1 MRPSPRDLVDRSRS
15 PTKTRSPTEVHV
27 SSDTLI
33 PTGEPILA
41 GAGLAVGAVPAYA
54 PPVTWRALLRQRS
67 FRRLWLADAVSMFGD
82 WFTYV
87 AVGTL
92 ALSQGTGLVAVAVV
106 LLAHTL
112 PRALLAPLAGRL
124 ADRHD
129 RRTLLVAG
137 NLLRALAVL
146 GMLAA
151 AVAGQTIAV
160 QALLFVRMALA
171 AFTEPASGAALPQL
185 VPSARLAPANALL
198 GATWSVLFAV
208 GVAAGGFVTAW
219 LGPASALAID
229 AATFMLAALLLSGL
243 PPLRPGETHPDSAA
257 SDPQSHDTHHDRGSL
272 RDAWALARRDPPLW
286 RAAVAKLPVMLANGG
301 AWIVLHALAAGQRF
315 GDAAL
320 ALGVLHGARAV
331 GTGLGPLLWAR
342 SARLAGTTTGLHV
355 AAWTTFVAVAA
366 FTLSSSPAVA
376 VLASSLWGV
385 GVGATWVTAATR
397 LQTLAPNRALGRLTA
412 IDLLTHTLGQCLGGL
427 AGAVLADRLGDPALA
442 GWLGLGLGALAW
454 LALAR

>member
-1 MRPSPRDLVDRSRS
+1 MSTSP
-15 PTKTRSPTEVHV
+15 PEVHV
-27 SSDTLI
+27 PSASSI
-33 PTGEPILA
+33 ARA
-41 GAGLAVGAVPAYA
+41 GALAVGADSAYD

-129 RRTLLVAG
+129 RRALLVAG

-146 GMLAA
+146 GMFAA
-151 AVAGQTIAV
+151 AIAGQTIVV

-185 VPSARLAPANALL
+185 VPAAQLAPANALL

-219 LGPASALAID
+219 VGPASALAID
-229 AATFMLAALLLSGL
+229 AATFLLAALILSGL
-243 PPLRPGETHPDSAA
+243 PPLRPDDSPPD
-257 SDPQSHDTHHDRGSL
+257 DHDRGSL
-272 RDAWALARRDPPLW
+272 RDAWALARRDPLLW

-301 AWIVLHALAAGQRF
+301 AWIFLHALAAGQKF

-320 ALGVLHGARAV
+320 ALGVLHGVRAA

-342 SARLAGTTTGLHV
+342 SARLAGTRTGLHV

-366 FTLSSSPAVA
+366 FTVSRSPVVA
-376 VLASSLWGV
+376 ALASLLWGV
-385 GVGATWVTAATR
+385 GVGATWVGAATR
-397 LQTLAPNRALGRLTA
+397 LQTLAPNRALGRLSA
-412 IDLLTHTLGQCLGGL
+412 IDLLTHTLAQCLGGL
-427 AGAVLADRLGDPALA
+427 AGALLADSLGEPALA
-442 GWLGLGLGALAW
+442 GWLGLGLGLLAW
-454 LALAR
+454 LALAAR

>member
-1 MRPSPRDLVDRSRS
+1 
-15 PTKTRSPTEVHV
+15 
-27 SSDTLI
+27 
-33 PTGEPILA
+33 
-41 GAGLAVGAVPAYA
+41 
-54 PPVTWRALLRQRS
+54 
-67 FRRLWLADAVSMFGD
+67 MFGD

-92 ALSQGTGLVAVAVV
+92 ALSQGSGLVAVAVV

-151 AVAGQTIAV
+151 AVAGRTTAV

-185 VPSARLAPANALL
+185 VPSPQLAPANALL

-219 LGPASALAID
+219 IGPAAALAID
-229 AATFMLAALLLSGL
+229 AATFLLAALLLSGL
-243 PPLRPGETHPDSAA
+243 PPLRPGDAHSDVAPQPHDAPHDS
-257 SDPQSHDTHHDRGSL
+257 GSL
-272 RDAWALARRDPPLW
+272 RDAWALARRDPLLW

-301 AWIVLHALAAGQRF
+301 AWIFLHALASQRQL

-320 ALGVLHGARAV
+320 ALGVLHGARAA

-342 SARLAGTTTGLHV
+342 SARLTGTTAGLHL

-366 FTLSSSPAVA
+366 FTLSSSPALA
-376 VLASSLWGV
+376 VLASLLWGV
-385 GVGATWVTAATR
+385 GVGATWVGAATR
-397 LQTLAPNRALGRLTA
+397 LQSLAPNRALGRLTA

-427 AGAVLADRLGDPALA
+427 AGAVLADHAGDPALA
-442 GWLGLGLGALAW
+442 GWLGLGLGALVW
-454 LALAR
+454 LALAAR